1 MHNCVPETPSPD
13 PPQSRDQDRFVTLL
27 DPTEW
32 IEEYRPGGH
41 HPVHLG
47 DKFDNGTYK
56 ILRKL
61 GYGAYSTV
69 WLARDAKN
77 SRYVALKILKA
88 SAPDCELRVLSHL
101 SNSDHLHEGVNHVLK
116 TLNHFYHIGPNGKHL
131 CLVTEVMG
139 PNISDLVM
147 GPRRRL
153 DDLARYPKHIV
164 QQITRQLLL
173 GLAYIHSKRIVH
185 GDVYPGNVAFALPSL
200 DNCSQ
205 EEVLA
210 DVSLPLTS
218 TTVRRRDGLCPK
230 GGDPWAP
237 KYLVHPQPFQ
247 GTKKPIRVD
256 LKYFVVTEKPIRV
269 DLKNFVV
276 KFIDFGTAFELGQ
289 ARRPGTPKP
298 FRAPELI
305 VGNPPFSEKIDIW
318 SLGMMVFSLLTDN
331 ELMQLDFWIDDTVA
345 LDDDHLLQLHSVL
358 GPLPPSVTKYWSRHS
373 LYFDSQGC
381 QRRNTAINAG
391 YSCEFVEFKNMK
403 ERLMESRPEGMSVEE
418 ALMCLDMLEHMLAI
432 EPENRSGAAELLRHP
447 WLNELD

>member
-1 MHNCVPETPSPD
+1 MHNCLPETPSPNL
-13 PPQSRDQDRFVTLL
+13 PESCDQDRFVSLR

-47 DKFDNGTYK
+47 DDFDNGTYK

-61 GYGAYSTV
+61 GYGGYSTV
-69 WLARDAKN
+69 WLARDTKN
-77 SRYVALKILKA
+77 SRDVALKILKA
-88 SAPDCELRVLSHL
+88 SVPDCELRVLSHL
-101 SNSDHLHEGVNHVLK
+101 SNSDHLHEGVNHVLN

-139 PNISDLVM
+139 PNISDLLSP
-147 GPRRRL
+147 PRGRF
-153 DDLARYPKHIV
+153 DDFPRFPKQIV
-164 QQITRQLLL
+164 KQITRQLLL
-173 GLAYIHSKRIVH
+173 GLAYIHSNRIVH

-200 DNCSQ
+200 DNFSQ

-237 KYLVHPQPFQ
+237 KYLVHPQPFH
-247 GTKKPIRVD
+247 TKKPIG
-256 LKYFVVTEKPIRV
+256 V

-276 KFIDFGTAFELGQ
+276 KFIDLGTAFELGQ
-289 ARRPGTPKP
+289 ARRPVTPKP

-305 VGNPPFSEKIDIW
+305 IGNPPFSEKIDIW
-318 SLGMMVFSLLTDN
+318 SLGIMVFCLLAND
-331 ELMQLDFWIDDTVA
+331 ELVQLGFWEHDTVA
-345 LDDDHLLQLHSVL
+345 LDDDHLLQLHSVI
-358 GPLPPSVTKYWSRHS
+358 GPLPLSVTRCWSRHS

-391 YSCEFVEFKNMK
+391 YDCEFVELKNMK
-403 ERLMESRPEGMSVEE
+403 EWLMESRPKDMSVEE
-418 ALMCLDMLEHMLAI
+418 ALICLDMLEHMLAI